1 MADGQMASWESE
13 IAGLRPAPTSHSG
26 LIDWV
31 SRIASLTK
39 PDRVH
44 WCDGSEAEWVRLT
57 AQMTGEGTLTPL
69 DPVKR
74 PNSFVATSDPRDVAR
89 VESRTFICS
98 AREIDAGP
106 TNNWREPAAM
116 RAELMDLFE
125 GSMRGR
131 TLYVVPFSMG
141 PIGSK
146 ISALGVEITD
156 SPYVVASMRIMTRM
170 GQMALDALGEDGFFV
185 PAVHSVGK
193 PLAPDEADVPWPC
206 NETKYIVHFPEDREI
221 WSFGSGYGGNALLG
235 KKCYALR
242 IASVMARDEGWLAEH
257 MLILKLT
264 SPAGAVHYI
273 AAAFPSSC
281 GKTNLAMLRPTLPGW
296 RAETVGDDICWMRFG
311 ADGRLYA
318 INPEAGFFG
327 VAPGT
332 GYLTN
337 PHAVEALSRNT
348 IFTNVALTA
357 DGDVWWEGLTET
369 APDSLTD
376 WQGRP
381 WLQGAKDPAAHPNA
395 RFASPAD
402 QCPSIAPE
410 WEDPEG
416 VPISAILFGGRRAS
430 AVPLVT
436 EAFDWRHG
444 VFLASNVASEGTAAA
459 ENRVGELRRDPFA
472 MLPFCG
478 YNMGDYFAHWLKL
491 GAERPD
497 VALPRIY
504 FVNWFRK
511 DAHGRFIWPGF
522 GENSRV
528 LKWIVERLEGTGI
541 ARETPIGWVPERG
554 ALDVDGL
561 GLSNEQLEV
570 LLTVD
575 RDTWLEE
582 SALIPEAYARFGDR
596 MPEDL
601 WQEYEDLRRRLG
613 VTEPDRHPAPQG

>member
-221 WSFGSGYGGNALLG
+221 WSFGSGYGGNALFG